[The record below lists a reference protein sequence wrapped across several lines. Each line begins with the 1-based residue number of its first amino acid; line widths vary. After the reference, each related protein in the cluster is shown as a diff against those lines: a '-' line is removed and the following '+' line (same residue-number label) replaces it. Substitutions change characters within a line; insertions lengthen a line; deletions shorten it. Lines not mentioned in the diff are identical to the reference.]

1 MLVHWIWLATRPEI
15 GDRLR
20 AQLLETFSD
29 AEDIYFGSEE
39 SYAQIAGMTPKAV
52 ASLMDKELSAA
63 EKILQKCADKQ
74 IRVCTW
80 ADEAYPKRL
89 RNIPDP
95 PVVLYYKGNLPDME
109 DIPVISVVGTRK
121 SSMYGNNMAQRFG
134 YQIVKCGA
142 LLVSGAADGI
152 DGMAMQGALL
162 AGGTAV
168 GVLGTG
174 VDIVYPA
181 RNRQLFEDI
190 QRHGCLISEFP
201 PETPAYRGNFPRRNR
216 IISGLA
222 NGTVII
228 EAPEKSGALITA
240 RQALEQGRDVFV
252 VPANVD
258 MPGFQG
264 SHGLLR
270 DGAIP
275 VRDGWDVVGEYASMY
290 PGKVRPAV
298 DGTTEIQPKNA
309 QKVAQKPLS
318 PANKRPKPE
327 TKEKKPIDNGTAPIY
342 SDTKELP
349 ADLTQNQRCITK
361 LLEKPCLVDE
371 LIAQSGLSA
380 GQVAVE
386 LTLLE
391 IRGVIRRLPGNRV
404 SLK

>member
-1 MLVHWIWLATRPEI
+1 MLVHWIWLATRPEM

-20 AQLLETFSD
+20 AALLEAFAD

-39 SYAQIAGMTPKAV
+39 SYAQIPGMTPKA
-52 ASLMDKELSAA
+52 ATSLADKDLSAA
-63 EKILQKCADKQ
+63 ERILQKCADKQ

-80 ADEAYPKRL
+80 AEEAYPKRL

-95 PVVLYYKGNLPDME
+95 PVVLYYKGSLPDME
-109 DIPVISVVGTRK
+109 EVPVISVVGTRK

-162 AGGTAV
+162 AGGIAV

-181 RNRQLFEDI
+181 RNRQLFEDV

-216 IISGLA
+216 IISGLS
-222 NGTVII
+222 NGTVVI

-264 SHGLLR
+264 SHALLR

-275 VRDGWDVVGEYASMY
+275 VRDGWDVVGEYAALY
-290 PGKVRPAV
+290 PGKTRPAADCTADV
-298 DGTTEIQPKNA
+298 PTKNT

-318 PANKRPKPE
+318 PVNKRQKPE
-327 TKEKKPIDNGTAPIY
+327 TKAQKPIDNGSVPIY

-349 ADLTQNQRCITK
+349 SDLTENQRRITK
-361 LLEKPCLVDE
+361 LLAKPCLVDA
-371 LIAQSGLSA
+371 LIAESGLSA

>member
-1 MLVHWIWLATRPEI
+1 M
-15 GDRLR
+15 
-20 AQLLETFSD
+20 
-29 AEDIYFGSEE
+29 
-39 SYAQIAGMTPKAV
+39 
-52 ASLMDKELSAA
+52 
-63 EKILQKCADKQ
+63 
-74 IRVCTW
+74 
-80 ADEAYPKRL
+80 
-89 RNIPDP
+89 
-95 PVVLYYKGNLPDME
+95 
-109 DIPVISVVGTRK
+109 
-121 SSMYGNNMAQRFG
+121 
-134 YQIVKCGA
+134 
-142 LLVSGAADGI
+142 
-152 DGMAMQGALL
+152 
-162 AGGTAV
+162 
-168 GVLGTG
+168 LGTG

-298 DGTTEIQPKNA
+298 DGATEIQPKNA

>member
-1 MLVHWIWLATRPEI
+1 MLVHWIWLATRPEM

-20 AQLLETFSD
+20 SQLLESFAD

-39 SYAQIAGMTPKAV
+39 SYAQILGMTTKAA
-52 ASLMDKELSAA
+52 ASLADKDLSAA

-80 ADEAYPKRL
+80 AEDAYPKRL

-95 PVVLYYKGNLPDME
+95 PVVLYYKGNLPDM
-109 DIPVISVVGTRK
+109 DDVPVISVVGTRK

-142 LLVSGAADGI
+142 VLVSGAADGI

-162 AGGTAV
+162 AGGMTV

-181 RNRQLFEDI
+181 KNRQLFEDI
-190 QRHGCLISEFP
+190 RRHGCLISEFP

-216 IISGLA
+216 IISGLS
-222 NGTVII
+222 NGVVII

-240 RQALEQGRDVFV
+240 RQALEQGRDVFA

-264 SHGLLR
+264 SHTLLR

-275 VRDGWDVVGEYASMY
+275 VRDGWDVVGEYAAMY
-290 PGKVRPAV
+290 PGKTHPVV
-298 DGTTEIQPKNA
+298 TDGGSIPVKSVP
-309 QKVAQKPLS
+309 KVAQKPLS
-318 PANKRPKPE
+318 PVNKRNKPE
-327 TKEKKPIDNGTAPIY
+327 TKAEKPIDNCVTQNY

-349 ADLTQNQRCITK
+349 KDLTENQRRIAK

-371 LIAQSGLSA
+371 LIAESGLSA